1 MGNPPRNGEQNEFIL
16 ITKAKDLVKHTFLM
30 TNDRRFPKKYRFTV
44 VNRLQDLVID
54 IFQHIQEANELD
66 LSDPQEFRERRY
78 EQKTLSLNA
87 FVITMRS
94 FGSYT
99 LKTKYSDMVYVLVF
113 SNSDNRESASSKF
126 ASNFATLGFPRFP
139 LRAFRNAAYRF
150 PKSYT
155 L

>member
-44 VNRLQDLVID
+44 VNRLQNLVID

-78 EQKTLSLNA
+78 EQKKALTKCKTVLFLIELSFKRN
-87 FVITMRS
+87 VIS
-94 FGSYT
+94 
-99 LKTKYSDMVYVLVF
+99 KDQCAAWTKYVLDVKYMTA
-113 SNSDNRESASSKF
+113 SWRKKDRERV
-126 ASNFATLGFPRFP
+126 TTQR
-139 LRAFRNAAYRF
+139 RNAPPY
-150 PKSYT
+150 
-155 L
+155 